1 MIMSSQTNNNDINDE
16 DNESNYDK
24 KQVKKS

>member
-24 KQVKKS
+24 TQVKKS

>member
-24 KQVKKS
+24 TQVKKF